1 MDLNYNFK
9 CDWLI
14 ELFNDKLS
22 DNNLASKFV
31 EIGVFK
37 PIAIEKIVILMVMI
51 LLLELMVH
59 VSFV

>member
-1 MDLNYNFK
+1 M
-9 CDWLI
+9 

-22 DNNLASKFV
+22 DNNLASEFV